1 MEANSGNIHIETG
14 KRLSV
19 LEQNHNSHDEY
30 TIIDTVLRGNDVL
43 YKIKNEMENI
53 YSKSDFSDKDGE
65 RVGELQAIYEE
76 KGGWNAESDAATLL
90 SNLGV
95 NESMHLKF
103 MHEAEGFIKVK
114 VLLAQALFGNPDVLI
129 MDEPTNDLDYETII
143 WLENFIANFENTV
156 IVVSHDRHF
165 LDAVCT
171 HISDIDFG
179 KINHYSGNYSFWYE
193 SSQLAARQRQQ
204 QNKKAEEKKKE
215 LEEFI
220 SRFSANVAKSKQ
232 ATSRKKM
239 IEKLNIEEI
248 KPSSRKYPA
257 IIFNQERE
265 AGNQILNIKDLKYSQ
280 EEEILFD
287 NINFNLVKGEKVIFF
302 SKDKRA
308 VSKFFDIIN
317 NEEQDFEGKY
327 EWGITT
333 KKSYLPIDNSNYF
346 KSDVNLIDWLRQF
359 TEDEEE
365 KKELFIRGFLGKMI
379 FSGDEALKKVNVLS
393 GGEKVRCMLSKMM
406 MNKSNILVVDEPT
419 NHLDTD
425 AKEALE
431 DALNGYDGSIITVS
445 HDRGFLDRIC
455 DTIWELPGDGRV
467 VVWPGN
473 YSRYMER
480 IRSRGLL

>member
-1 MEANSGNIHIETG
+1 MGIIGANGSGKSTFLKILSGKMEANNGNIHIEPG

-43 YKIKNEMENI
+43 YEIKNEMENI

-76 KGGWNAESDAATLL
+76 KGGWNAESDAANLL

-193 SSQLAARQRQQ
+193 SSQLATRQRQQ
-204 QNKKAEEKKKE
+204 QNKKAEEKK
-215 LEEFI
+215 
-220 SRFSANVAKSKQ
+220 RN
-232 ATSRKKM
+232 
-239 IEKLNIEEI
+239 
-248 KPSSRKYPA
+248 
-257 IIFNQERE
+257 
-265 AGNQILNIKDLKYSQ
+265 
-280 EEEILFD
+280 
-287 NINFNLVKGEKVIFF
+287 
-302 SKDKRA
+302 
-308 VSKFFDIIN
+308 
-317 NEEQDFEGKY
+317 
-327 EWGITT
+327 
-333 KKSYLPIDNSNYF
+333 
-346 KSDVNLIDWLRQF
+346 
-359 TEDEEE
+359 
-365 KKELFIRGFLGKMI
+365 
-379 FSGDEALKKVNVLS
+379 
-393 GGEKVRCMLSKMM
+393 
-406 MNKSNILVVDEPT
+406 
-419 NHLDTD
+419 
-425 AKEALE
+425 
-431 DALNGYDGSIITVS
+431 
-445 HDRGFLDRIC
+445 
-455 DTIWELPGDGRV
+455 
-467 VVWPGN
+467 
-473 YSRYMER
+473 
-480 IRSRGLL
+480 

>member
-1 MEANSGNIHIETG
+1 MHYKLCNFASLKKYKLLSASNLSVQFGKKILFDNVNIKFTPGNCYGIIGANGSGKSTFLKILSGKMEANNGNISLDPG

-19 LEQNHNSHDEY
+19 LEQDHNSHNEY
-30 TIIDTVLRGNDVL
+30 TIIDTVLRGNKTL
-43 YKIKNEMENI
+43 YEIKYEMENI

-76 KGGWNAESDAATLL
+76 KGGWNAESDAANLL

-95 NESMHLKF
+95 NESLHSKF
-103 MHEAEGFIKVK
+103 MHESEGLIKVK

-129 MDEPTNDLDYETII
+129 MDEPTNDLDYETIM

-193 SSQLAARQRQQ
+193 SSQLASRQRQQ

-248 KPSSRKYPA
+248 KPSWVDDFPLV
-257 IIFNQERE
+257 NT
-265 AGNQILNIKDLKYSQ
+265 ILRNTLIHMHEDSDPKQL
-280 EEEILFD
+280 ILT
-287 NINFNLVKGEKVIFF
+287 
-302 SKDKRA
+302 S
-308 VSKFFDIIN
+308 S
-317 NEEQDFEGKY
+317 
-327 EWGITT
+327 
-333 KKSYLPIDNSNYF
+333 
-346 KSDVNLIDWLRQF
+346 
-359 TEDEEE
+359 
-365 KKELFIRGFLGKMI
+365 
-379 FSGDEALKKVNVLS
+379 
-393 GGEKVRCMLSKMM
+393 CML
-406 MNKSNILVVDEPT
+406 P
-419 NHLDTD
+419 
-425 AKEALE
+425 
-431 DALNGYDGSIITVS
+431 
-445 HDRGFLDRIC
+445 
-455 DTIWELPGDGRV
+455 
-467 VVWPGN
+467 
-473 YSRYMER
+473 
-480 IRSRGLL
+480 GLLTCLQTAPRAIPNNFRCASSHGSNGGYIEPQGHGGTYLDPKGSTLEAA